1 MKAYQIEVACTGI
14 DGRQCIGIFQVGD
27 EVTHDSHVHVTPEQV
42 DLLIEWLKKAK
53 DECNG

>member
-1 MKAYQIEVACTGI
+1 MKTYQIEVACTGM
-14 DGRQCIGIFQVGD
+14 DGHTCIGIFQSGD
-27 EVTHDSHVHVTPEQV
+27 DLRPDSHVHVTPEQV